1 MHGIID
7 TIRQFLSAW
16 GYWAV
21 AAGLFLENSGVPVP
35 GETILILAS
44 VMSFNTHQLR
54 LPWIIV
60 VGVIA
65 ATTGDNIGYWI
76 GRTGGRPLLEHW
88 KDLFHIRHSHIQSAE
103 DLIQRHGAMAIFF
116 ARFIAGARIIA
127 GPLAGVLCMKW
138 PRFALFNFLGAV
150 VWVSV
155 IATLGYVFG
164 SQLDRLLGWM
174 SDFNWII
181 LSVLLAIAIFFW
193 WRRGRG
199 RSS

>member
-1 MHGIID
+1 
-7 TIRQFLSAW
+7 
-16 GYWAV
+16 
-21 AAGLFLENSGVPVP
+21 
-35 GETILILAS
+35 
-44 VMSFNTHQLR
+44 
-54 LPWIIV
+54 
-60 VGVIA
+60 
-65 ATTGDNIGYWI
+65 
-76 GRTGGRPLLEHW
+76 
-88 KDLFHIRHSHIQSAE
+88 
-103 DLIQRHGAMAIFF
+103 
-116 ARFIAGARIIA
+116 
-127 GPLAGVLCMKW
+127 MKW

-181 LSVLLAIAIFFW
+181 LSALLAIAIFFW

>member
-1 MHGIID
+1 MHSIID
-7 TIRQFLSAW
+7 MIRQFLLAY

-21 AAGLFLENSGVPVP
+21 ALGLVLENAGIPVP

-44 VMSFNTHQLR
+44 VASYNTHELR

-60 VGVIA
+60 VGTIA

-76 GRTGGRPLLEHW
+76 GRKGGRLLLERW
-88 KDLFHIRHSHIQSAE
+88 KGFFHIRQSHIQAAE
-103 DLIQRHGAMAIFF
+103 DLIQRHGAPAIFF

-155 IATLGYVFG
+155 IATLGYTFG
-164 SQLDRLLGWM
+164 SQVDRLLEWM
-174 SDFNWII
+174 KDVNWIA
-181 LSVLLAIAIFFW
+181 LGVVLAVIIFFW
-193 WRRGRG
+193 WRRGRRP
-199 RSS
+199 RS